1 MMKMKKSNKLT
12 IGILAHVDAGKTTL
26 SEGILYLNGIT
37 RSLGRVDHGDA
48 FLDTFELER
57 ARGITIFS
65 KQAVFP
71 LEQKEVTL
79 LDTPGHMDFSA
90 EMERVL
96 QVLDYAILVISG
108 PDGIQGQVQT
118 LWKLLERYEIPT
130 FLFINK
136 MDQEGADLSYIMVEL
151 RNRLSEHCILAD
163 KKDESFFEQ
172 AALCDEA
179 LLEKYLETGIVTDEE
194 IAHQTAKRRLFPC
207 FSGSAL
213 KMQGVQEFLDEFGKL
228 TLCPSYSE
236 AFSARVFKIT
246 RDEHGNRLTHLKITG
261 GVLRVKDLV
270 GEDKVNQI
278 RIYSG
283 ARFQSIEKA
292 EAGTICAVTGL
303 ANTHIGQG
311 LGASEGGFDPL
322 LDTVITYQVLLP
334 EGYDQHSAYMKL
346 KLLEEEIPELHV
358 VWNETKRQI
367 HIQMMGEVQGEI
379 LKKLVAER
387 FDMQID
393 YGSET
398 IIYKETI
405 ADMVEG
411 VGHFEPLR
419 HYAEVHLLLEPLPP
433 GSGMVTTASC
443 SEDVLDRNWQ
453 RLILSHLT
461 EKPHLGVLTGSEITD
476 IKITLAAG
484 KAHVKHTE
492 GGDFRQATYRAV
504 RQGLRKAKSILLEP
518 YYEYRLEIPQELVGR
533 AMSDVQK
540 MYGTCNPPESFGET
554 TVLTGDAPVATM
566 NGYQKE
572 VVSYTKGVGRL
583 FCFLKGYFPCHN
595 AEEVIAAAKYDA
607 DRDLEN
613 PCGSVF
619 CSHGSGVV
627 VPWNEVEQHMHL
639 SSALESPK
647 ELADSD
653 GNSGAASGSR
663 RYSDEELEAVFRM
676 TYGIS
681 KRDQSKFKKS
691 ARVVKPLEMT
701 AGPRVKNAFSDSKTE
716 SCLLIDGYNIIFAWE
731 ELKEMSKLNL
741 ESARS
746 LLIEVL
752 QNYQGYTNE
761 KILLIF
767 DAYKQPG
774 NNGSTES
781 YGDLRVIYTKEGQT
795 ADQYIEKFV
804 LENIKKIRITVATS
818 DGLEQMMVFGQGALR
833 MPARELQARIL
844 AINEEMRQKYLGK

>member
-1 MMKMKKSNKLT
+1 MKTSNKLT

-71 LEQKEVTL
+71 LGQKEVTL

-108 PDGIQGQVQT
+108 SDGVQGQVQT

-136 MDQEGADLSYIMVEL
+136 MDQIGADLSRVMTAL
-151 RNRLSEHCILAD
+151 RERLSERCILAD
-163 KKDESFFEQ
+163 EKDETFFEQ
-172 AALCDEA
+172 AALCDEE
-179 LLEKYLETGIVTDEE
+179 LLEKYLETGFVTDEE
-194 IAHQTAKRRLFPC
+194 IAYLTAKRRLFPC

-213 KMQGVQEFLDEFGKL
+213 KMEGVKEFLDEFEKL
-228 TLCPSYSE
+228 TLCPAYCE
-236 AFSARVFKIT
+236 EFAARVFKIT
-246 RDEHGNRLTHLKITG
+246 RDEQGNRLTHMKITG
-261 GVLRVKDLV
+261 GSLHVRDLIE
-270 GEDKVNQI
+270 EDKVNQI

-283 ARFQSIEKA
+283 TRFQSIEKA

-303 ANTHIGQG
+303 ANTRIGQG
-311 LGASEGGFDPL
+311 LGASKGGFDPL
-322 LDTVITYQVLLP
+322 LDTVLTYQVLLP
-334 EGYDQHSAYMKL
+334 EGYDQHDAYMKL

-358 VWNETKRQI
+358 VWNEEKRQI

-379 LKKLVAER
+379 LKNLVLQR
-387 FDMQID
+387 FDLAIE

-398 IIYKETI
+398 ILYKETL
-405 ADMVEG
+405 AETVEG

-419 HYAEVHLLLEPLPP
+419 HYAEVHLILEPLPA
-433 GSGMVTTASC
+433 GSGLVFDTSV
-443 SEDVLDRNWQ
+443 SEDDLDRNWQ
-453 RLILSHLT
+453 RLILSHMA
-461 EKPHLGVLTGSEITD
+461 EKPHPGVLTGSEITD
-476 IKITLAAG
+476 MKITLAAG

-492 GGDFRQATYRAV
+492 GGDFRQATYRAI

-518 YYEYRLEIPQELVGR
+518 YYEYRLEVPQEWVGR

-540 MYGTCNPPESFGET
+540 MYGTCNPPESFGEI
-554 TVLTGDAPVATM
+554 TVLTGDAPVQAM

-572 VVSYTKGVGRL
+572 VVSYTKGLGRL

-595 AEEVIAAAKYDA
+595 AEEIIAATGYDA

-619 CSHGSGVV
+619 CSHGSGVTV
-627 VPWNEVEQHMHL
+627 SWNEVEQHMHL
-639 SSALESPK
+639 DSVLRSPK
-647 ELADSD
+647 ELSENRSN
-653 GNSGAASGSR
+653 GGAVSASR
-663 RYSDEELEAVFRM
+663 QYSDEELEAVFRM

-681 KRDQSKFKKS
+681 KRDSSKFKKS
-691 ARVVKPLEMT
+691 ARVIKPLEAA
-701 AGPRVKNAFSDSKTE
+701 AGPRTKNAFSDSKAE

-752 QNYQGYTNE
+752 QNYQGYTDE
-761 KILLIF
+761 KILLVF

-774 NNGSTES
+774 NIGSTEN
-781 YGDLRVIYTKEGQT
+781 YGNLKVVYTKEGQT

-804 LENIKKIRITVATS
+804 LENIKKLRITVATS

-844 AINEEMRQKYLGK
+844 AVNEEMHQKYLGK

>member
-1 MMKMKKSNKLT
+1 MKKSKKLT

-48 FLDTFELER
+48 FLDTFELEK

-71 LEQKEVTL
+71 LGEKEVTL

-90 EMERVL
+90 EMERTL
-96 QVLDYAILVISG
+96 QVLDYGILVISG
-108 PDGIQGQVQT
+108 PDGVQGQVQT
-118 LWKLLERYEIPT
+118 LWKLLERYQIPT

-136 MDQEGADLSYIMVEL
+136 MDQSGADLTHIMEEL
-151 RNRLSEHCILAD
+151 KSKLSEHCLLAD
-163 KKDESFFEQ
+163 HKDEMFYEQ

-179 LLEKYLETGIVTDEE
+179 VLEKYLETGVISDET
-194 IAHQTAKRRLFPC
+194 ISDLTASRKLFPC
-207 FSGSAL
+207 YSGSAL
-213 KMQGVQEFLDEFGKL
+213 KMEGVKEFLDEFTKYAR
-228 TLCPSYSE
+228 CPSYPE
-236 AFSARVFKIT
+236 AFAARVFKIT
-246 RDEHGNRLTHLKITG
+246 RDQQGNRLTHMKLVG
-261 GVLRVKDLV
+261 GDLHVKDVV
-270 GEDKVNQI
+270 GKSKINQI

-283 ARFQSIEKA
+283 SRFQSVEA
-292 EAGTICAVTGL
+292 VQAGTVCAVTGL
-303 ANTHIGQG
+303 EDTRIGQS
-311 LGASEGGFDPL
+311 LGTCEQEFNPL
-322 LDTVITYQVLLP
+322 LDTVLTYQVLLP
-334 EGYDQHSAYMKL
+334 KDFDQQAAYTKL
-346 KLLEEEIPELHV
+346 KQLEEEIPELHV
-358 VWNETKRQI
+358 LWNEEKRQI

-379 LKKLVAER
+379 LKNLVSQR
-387 FDMQID
+387 FDIEIG

-398 IIYKETI
+398 IIYRETI
-405 ADMVEG
+405 AEKVEG

-419 HYAEVHLLLEPLPP
+419 HYAEVHLILEPLPQ
-433 GSGMVTTASC
+433 GSGMVFQTTC
-443 SEDVLDRNWQ
+443 SEDDLSRNWQ
-453 RLILSHLT
+453 HLILSHLA
-461 EKPHLGVLTGSEITD
+461 EKPHRGVLTGSEITD

-492 GGDFRQATYRAV
+492 GGDFRQATYRAI
-504 RQGLRKAKSILLEP
+504 RQGLCKAKSILLEP
-518 YYEYRLEIPQELVGR
+518 YYEYRLEVPTDMVGR
-533 AMSDVQK
+533 AMSDIQK
-540 MYGTCNPPESFGET
+540 MHGTCNPPENFGDMAI
-554 TVLTGDAPVATM
+554 LSGDAPVATM

-572 VVSYTKGVGRL
+572 VISYSRGSGRL
-583 FCFLKGYFPCHN
+583 FCFFKGYLPCHN
-595 AEEVIAAAKYDA
+595 TEEIVDVTGYDA
-607 DRDLEN
+607 NQDLEN

-619 CSHGSGVV
+619 CSHGSGLT

-639 SSALESPK
+639 PSCLPAPK
-647 ELADSD
+647 ESD
-653 GNSGAASGSR
+653 CGKTGDGMGSKPR
-663 RYSDEELEAVFRM
+663 QYSDEELEAVFRM

-681 KRDQSKFKKS
+681 KREQNRFKKS
-691 ARVVKPLEMT
+691 ARVIKSSETVS
-701 AGPRVKNAFSDSKTE
+701 GPRMKNAFSDSKAE

-731 ELKEMSKLNL
+731 ALKEMSKVNL

-761 KILLIF
+761 KIILVF

-774 NNGSTES
+774 NVGSSES
-781 YGDLRVIYTKEGQT
+781 YGDLTVIYTKEGQT

-804 LENIKKIRITVATS
+804 LENIKKLRITVATS

-844 AINEEMRQKYLGK
+844 TVNEEIREKYLGK